1 MEKIIEV
8 FDLKKSYGTTEA
20 LKGISFYVEK
30 KSLFAFLGPNGAGK
44 STTIDVLC
52 TLLQNDAGSAVINGN
67 VVGKDDDKIRQDIGI
82 VFQDSLLDPLLTVR
96 ENLYSRGSFYGLDK
110 RELQYAVDNAIK
122 AVKIENLAD
131 RRYKTLS
138 GGEKRKADIARA
150 LIHSPKILFLDE
162 PTTGLDPKSRQ
173 NVWDIVRN
181 LQHEY
186 QTTVF
191 LTTHYMEEA
200 AAADYVVVIK
210 NGLIQAKGTPMEIK
224 EAFSS
229 DRLKM
234 LVNNKEAVEAYLVEN
249 KHSYVFQ
256 NNECKVDLKDTL
268 EAIDIIKAQEQ
279 NIRSFEVL
287 TGSMDEAFINIIE
300 EEIF

>member
-52 TLLQNDAGSAVINGN
+52 TLLKNDAGSATINGN
-67 VVGKDDDKIRQDIGI
+67 EVGKADDLIRQDIGI
-82 VFQDSLLDPLLTVR
+82 VFQDSLLDPLLTIR
-96 ENLYSRGSFYGLDK
+96 ENLISRGSFYGLTKQD
-110 RELQYAVDNAIK
+110 LHDAVENAIH

-181 LQHEY
+181 LQKEY

-234 LVNNKEAVEAYLVEN
+234 LVQNKEVVEKYLKEQ
-249 KHSYVFQ
+249 KYSYVFQ
-256 NNECKVDLKDTL
+256 NNECKVDLKDTI
-268 EAIDIIKAQEQ
+268 EAIEIIKAQEA

>member
-52 TLLQNDAGSAVINGN
+52 TLLKHDAGSATINGN
-67 VVGKDDDKIRQDIGI
+67 EVGKDDDLIRQDIGI

-96 ENLYSRGSFYGLDK
+96 ENLVSRGSFYGLTKQD
-110 RELQYAVDNAIK
+110 LHDAVENAIQ
-122 AVKIENLAD
+122 AVKIENLEN

-181 LQHEY
+181 LQKEY

-234 LVNNKEAVEAYLVEN
+234 LVQNREIVEKYLQEQ
-249 KHSYVFQ
+249 KYSYVFQ
-256 NNECKVDLKDTL
+256 NNECKVDLKDTI
-268 EAIDIIKAQEQ
+268 EAIEIIKAQEA